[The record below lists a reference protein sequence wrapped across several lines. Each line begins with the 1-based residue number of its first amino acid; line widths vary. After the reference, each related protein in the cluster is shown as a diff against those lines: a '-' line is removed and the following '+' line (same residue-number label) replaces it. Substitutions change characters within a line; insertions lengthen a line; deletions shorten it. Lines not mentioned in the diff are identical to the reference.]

1 MGLQQ
6 RISNNGTPR
15 RSPNPLDNPNARQAS
30 IRKFPKTGE
39 KPDAILYRADHDGT
53 LPAMLRM
60 IIKA

>member
-1 MGLQQ
+1 
-6 RISNNGTPR
+6 
-15 RSPNPLDNPNARQAS
+15 LDNPNARQAS